1 MHDEKH
7 DLIRE
12 LPEYKEK
19 IHEMKESNAH
29 FRKIFDEYHVLTKD
43 IRHLESQDIPVT
55 DAHFEEL
62 KKKRLHYKDE
72 LFTMLNA
79 A

>member
-7 DLIRE
+7 DLAHE
-12 LPEYKEK
+12 LPEYKDK

-43 IRHLESQDIPVT
+43 IHQLEAKDIPVI
-55 DAHFEEL
+55 DEYFEEL
-62 KKKRLHYKDE
+62 KKKRLHCKDE
-72 LFTMLNA
+72 LFAMLKA